1 MTQTQ
6 PQFQRPL
13 LRIGSILFIAGM
25 VIAIVSTLIHPSRE
39 DPSNHPL
46 VLAEYASDDSWIA
59 VHIGQFAGGIM
70 VFAGGF
76 VAYCN
81 HDTYFIV
88 FRYIENFSSHLY
100 IKSTHFMHDQSLTKC
115 FKKHIF

>member
-1 MTQTQ
+1 MVDGPRCYYCSNMGIHFNMTQAQ

-25 VIAIVSTLIHPSRE
+25 VIAIVSTAIHPSTE

-46 VLAEYASDDSWIA
+46 VFAEYASDDSWIA
-59 VHIGQFAGGIM
+59 VHISQFAGVIM

-76 VAYCN
+76 VA
-81 HDTYFIV
+81 
-88 FRYIENFSSHLY
+88 LY
-100 IKSTHFMHDQSLTKC
+100 LLLVQSKSNTASTLAW
-115 FKKHIF
+115 IGLALA